1 MALTREFRQTVQR
14 RVRRDPRFARALLGE
29 AVQAMVSGEVET
41 GKTLA
46 RDYINATLGFEA
58 LGERVG
64 IPAKSLMR
72 MFSESGNPQARNLF
86 AVLEALQREA
96 GIRLEVVPSGR
107 TRRSEA
113 GIKP

>member
-1 MALTREFRQTVQR
+1 MALTREFRQTVQT

-29 AVQAMVSGEVET
+29 AVQAMLSGDVEA

-46 RDYINATLGFEA
+46 RDYVNATLGFEA

-64 IPAKSLMR
+64 IPPKSLMR

-86 AVLEALQREA
+86 AVLKVLQREA
-96 GIRLEVVPSGR
+96 GIRLQVVPYGR
-107 TRRSEA
+107 TRCAEA
-113 GIKP
+113 GTES

>member
-41 GKTLA
+41 GKSLA
-46 RDYINATLGFEA
+46 RDYINATLGFMA

-64 IPAKSLMR
+64 IPPKSLMR

-86 AVLEALQREA
+86 AVLEVLQKEA
-96 GIRLEVVPSGR
+96 GIRFQVVPLGR
-107 TRRSEA
+107 ARRPEA
-113 GIKP
+113 RIES

>member
-29 AVQAMVSGEVET
+29 AVQAMVSGEVEA
-41 GKTLA
+41 GKALA

-64 IPAKSLMR
+64 ISPKSLMR

-86 AVLEALQREA
+86 AILEALQREA
-96 GIRLEVVPSGR
+96 GIRLQVVPSGR
-107 TRRSEA
+107 TRRYEA
-113 GIKP
+113 GIES

>member
-29 AVQAMVSGEVET
+29 AVQAMLSGDVEA

-46 RDYINATLGFEA
+46 RDYINAALGFEA

-64 IPAKSLMR
+64 IPPKSLMR

-86 AVLEALQREA
+86 AVLEVLQREA
-96 GIRLEVVPSGR
+96 GIRLQVVPSGR
-107 TRRSEA
+107 ARRSEA
-113 GIKP
+113 GIEP